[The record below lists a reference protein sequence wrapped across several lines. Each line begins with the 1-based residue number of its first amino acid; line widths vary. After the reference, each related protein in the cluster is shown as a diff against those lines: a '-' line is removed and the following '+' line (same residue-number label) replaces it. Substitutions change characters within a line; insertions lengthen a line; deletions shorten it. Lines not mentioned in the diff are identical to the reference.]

1 MPINSKAKGSSF
13 ELKLAKMLTTWAGE
27 TFHRTPGSGALHW
40 ANDKRVVSDIVPS
53 AILMA
58 KGWQFSIEAK
68 NVEYTWE
75 FSNLLEGTSL
85 FWTHWNQCIAD
96 AQREGMVPLLV
107 FKKNRRDIY
116 TAMLTK
122 TFNELEIQPL
132 RVINIHALGYDLT
145 ILRFTDLLESITC
158 EELLQKTLSRP

>member
-1 MPINSKAKGSSF
+1 MSVKSKDKGNRLELTIAKQLTDWSG
-13 ELKLAKMLTTWAGE
+13 AKFM
-27 TFHRTPGSGALHW
+27 RTPCSGAIH
-40 ANDKRVVSDIVPS
+40 NFHDKRVVSDIVAPLS
-53 AILMA
+53 L
-58 KGWQFSIEAK
+58 GEFPFSIEAK

-85 FWTHWNQCIAD
+85 FWTHWHQCIAD

-132 RVINIHALGYDLT
+132 RVINIHTLGYDLT